1 MTKKE
6 LIERDENGQLTVD
19 VAPEAIKA
27 EIQVSIDK
35 LLKKREE
42 ARTKYGKLKRTTF
55 ETIEDKGMMNPDSLY
70 EEYQRIE
77 AKESSLSSAERTMI
91 SQIVV
96 LSMQE
101 VFTRKIQEAKE
112 LSEALE
118 KPAIAKKK
126 RTKRVVNAKKTTAK
140 KSAKE

>member
-77 AKESSLSSAERTMI
+77 AKESALSSAERTMI

>member
-6 LIERDENGQLTVD
+6 LIERDENGQLMVD
-19 VAPEAIKA
+19 IAPEAIKA

-42 ARTKYGKLKRTTF
+42 ARAKYGKLKRTTF

-77 AKESSLSSAERTMI
+77 AKESALSSAERTMI